1 MKITFKR
8 LILSIILT
16 VGLIF
21 SNSGLFA
28 QPPAGPPPGGSGTTG
43 TTPPCWEPAC
53 VPIDGG
59 LGLLI
64 VAGAFLGG
72 RKLYGQM
79 K

>member
-1 MKITFKR
+1 MTTKKKR
-8 LILSIILT
+8 FVLAALLT
-16 VGLIF
+16 IGLML

-28 QPPAGPPPGGSGTTG
+28 QPPGGPPPGGGGTTG

-59 LGLLI
+59 ISLLI
-64 VAGAFLGG
+64 AAGALLGG
-72 RKLYGQM
+72 RKLYGQL